1 MKIVKGVFTYLLIL
15 VGIVFIASILMFTA
29 MAFFKFPVFGTYVV
43 MSSKS
48 TEYICP
54 DSNTDLS
61 TGEVN
66 VTINSGNYG
75 VIIRSWKDTQKDQKV
90 PRIIVREEGFGLSTN
105 GVREAEVEIIR
116 SSNNITITLK
126 APTGVIAYKDSHV
139 EIALPISKEGGYKY
153 NLTINSGKGDVS
165 VVPTTDDVTKEEQ
178 RGRVNIHDLTITT
191 TTGDVSVRGLG
202 TGEHPSHQ
210 FHSLSLKTETGK
222 FDFSDQDLST
232 ESGSVKIES
241 RRGDFTFKN
250 YDGSFVIEGDN
261 LVFNAES
268 IVTGDKTFLY
278 NCPNGTLDINKLDV
292 GDSFAQIVT
301 EYARVEIDELLGDTA
316 IQATYG
322 DIIIKNTKSNVV
334 DVTTTHGDISIG
346 TVSNGDGVDG
356 TIALRSTY
364 GDITVDS
371 YPAKG
376 WFTNKSGRITITH
389 AQNNNHSAET
399 KIETKK
405 GHVVA
410 NNMYGIVTATAT
422 GEANM
427 DITFA
432 NIPNI
437 DNIPK
442 DDNDEIKS
450 SNITIGSGKLNINV
464 PYAQDDIT
472 YDYKVNFTFNGGSAD
487 VYGSST
493 KLDGYTENS
502 TYGSGDYTFNVNV
515 NGGKVKFTKN

>member
-43 MSSKS
+43 MSSKT

-54 DSNTDLS
+54 NSNSALDSTS
-61 TGEVN
+61 IVN
-66 VTINSGNYG
+66 VTVNSGNYG
-75 VIIRSWKDTQKDQKV
+75 VIIRSWTDTQKNQKV
-90 PRIIVREEGFGLSTN
+90 PRILVREEGFGLSTN
-105 GVREAEVEIIR
+105 GVREAAVEVIR
-116 SSNNITITLK
+116 SGNNITITVK

-139 EIALPISKEGGYKY
+139 EIALPISTEGGYKY

-178 RGRVNIHDLTITT
+178 RGRVNIYDLSITT
-191 TTGDVSVRGLG
+191 TSGDVSVRGLG
-202 TGEHPSHQ
+202 TGEHPSHK
-210 FHSLSLKTETGK
+210 FNSLSLKTETGK
-222 FDFSDQDLST
+222 FDFSNQDLST
-232 ESGSVKIES
+232 ETGSVKIES

-250 YDGSFVIEGDN
+250 YTGSFVIEGDN

-268 IVTGDKTFLY
+268 IVTENKTFLY

-292 GDSFAQIVT
+292 GTSFAQIVT

-322 DIIIKNTKSNVV
+322 DIIIKNTTSNVV

-346 TVSNGDGVDG
+346 TVSNTGVNG

-389 AQNNNHSAET
+389 AQNNEHNFET

-410 NNMYGIVTATAT
+410 NNMYGKVTATAT

-432 NIPNI
+432 NIPSSDI
-437 DNIPK
+437 T
-442 DDNDEIKS
+442 

-464 PYAQDDIT
+464 PVAQSNIT
-472 YDYKVNFTFNGGSAD
+472 NNCKVNFTFNGGSAD
-487 VYGSST
+487 VYSGSSNM
-493 KLDGYTENS
+493 GNYTENN

-515 NGGKVKFTKN
+515 NGGKVKFTQVIN

>member
-54 DSNTDLS
+54 NSNSALDSNNL
-61 TGEVN
+61 VN
-66 VTINSGNYG
+66 VTVNSGNYG
-75 VIIRSWKDTQKDQKV
+75 VIIRSWTDTQKDQKV
-90 PRIIVREEGFGLSTN
+90 PRILVREEGFGLSTN
-105 GVREAEVEIIR
+105 GVREAEVEVIR
-116 SSNNITITLK
+116 SGNSITITVK

-139 EIALPISKEGGYKY
+139 EIALPISTEDGYKY
-153 NLTINSGKGDVS
+153 NLTINSGKGDIS

-178 RGRVNIHDLTITT
+178 RGRVNIYDLSITT

-202 TGEHPSHQ
+202 TGKNPSHQ

-232 ESGSVKIES
+232 EEGSVKIES

-250 YDGSFVIEGDN
+250 YTGSFVIEGDN

-268 IVTGDKTFLY
+268 IVTENKTFLY

-292 GDSFAQIVT
+292 GTSFAQIVT

-322 DIIIKNTKSNVV
+322 DIIIKNTTSNVV

-346 TVSNGDGVDG
+346 TVSNTGVNG

-389 AQNNNHSAET
+389 AQNNNHISET

-432 NIPNI
+432 NIPSG
-437 DNIPK
+437 DYT
-442 DDNDEIKS
+442 

-464 PYAQDDIT
+464 PVAQDNIT
-472 YDYKVNFTFNGGSAD
+472 YNCKVNFTFNGGSAD
-487 VYGSST
+487 VYNGSSNM
-493 KLDGYTENS
+493 GNYTENS
-502 TYGSGDYTFNVNV
+502 TYGSGAYTFNVNV
-515 NGGKVKFTKN
+515 NGGKVKFTQVIN